1 MALINEL
8 SNTAS
13 VTYDGQTVQSN
24 AAQTLLALPPAV
36 TKAVDQAS
44 AKVGDTL
51 TYTVTVAN
59 VSLIA
64 LTDLPFTDT
73 LPAGSAYVADSFT
86 VDGTAATPAVTGNT
100 LTYTIPNI
108 DASATATIQFR
119 VTVEGGEN

>member
-1 MALINEL
+1 MALINKL

-13 VTYDGQTVQSN
+13 VTYDGQTVESN
-24 AAQTLLALPPAV
+24 AAQTLLALPPTV
-36 TKAVDQAS
+36 TKAVDKAS

-59 VSLIA
+59 VSLSA

-86 VDGTAATPAVTGNT
+86 VDSTAATPTVTGNT